1 MFLLCIRARLLV
13 VPGVSTFG
21 TASGC
26 VILTLSLR
34 SGRIHGMCGCE
45 IIYQFLPGCH
55 ALGFVSREV
64 WKRECL
70 RAGFTFWSE
79 GLEPY
84 AGVTSKLSQRVLEHK
99 RGIKSGFASKYH
111 CDRLAYFEE
120 YGDIRSAI
128 AREKT
133 IKGWTRAKKIALI
146 ESLNPE
152 WKDLAQYWGS
162 PTLVPGQSMQEEN
175 DRQRRRIQ
183 LPMDSS
189 LRSE

>member
-1 MFLLCIRARLLV
+1 MPKGWVYILV
-13 VPGVSTFG
+13 GGTGTLYTGVS
-21 TASGC
+21 
-26 VILTLSLR
+26 
-34 SGRIHGMCGCE
+34 
-45 IIYQFLPGCH
+45 
-55 ALGFVSREV
+55 
-64 WKRECL
+64 
-70 RAGFTFWSE
+70 
-79 GLEPY
+79 
-84 AGVTSKLSQRVLEHK
+84 SKLSQRVLEHK

-175 DRQRRRIQ
+175 DRQRGPIQ

-189 LRSE
+189 LRRLSVRMTTNRLGAKKNVETPAYGLRAVPFGN

>member
-1 MFLLCIRARLLV
+1 MPKGWVYILA
-13 VPGVSTFG
+13 GG
-21 TASGC
+21 TG
-26 VILTLSLR
+26 TL
-34 SGRIHGMCGCE
+34 
-45 IIYQFLPGCH
+45 Y
-55 ALGFVSREV
+55 
-64 WKRECL
+64 
-70 RAGFTFWSE
+70 T
-79 GLEPY
+79 
-84 AGVTSKLSQRVLEHK
+84 GVTSKLSQRVLEHK

-152 WKDLAQYWGS
+152 WKDLAQHWGS

-189 LRSE
+189 ASQAQRQNDNQPPWRQEKCRNSRASFACRGPRFRSGRDDK